1 MKISPKVPSVDF
13 VPMYDKMNDLKTRDY
28 VNEKLLAFDCH
39 IPGWNIPKEISLMPV
54 REKKGYSL
62 WGAVL
67 GILL

>member
-1 MKISPKVPSVDF
+1 MNDR
-13 VPMYDKMNDLKTRDY
+13 MNDLKTRDY
-28 VNEKLLAFDCH
+28 GNEKLLAIDCH

-54 REKKGYSL
+54 REKGHSL